1 MLDPLPLTQSAE
13 LQTRRPEATTTDTNL
28 VPILKRHGRS
38 CWETAC
44 TVKLG
49 ILPA

>member
-28 VPILKRHGRS
+28 APILKRHGRS
-38 CWETAC
+38 SWETAR